1 MSRADALLQYNYA
14 LKQGLKYY
22 NSCVIR
28 GSYPYPQV
36 LDEVFTED
44 MCAGRAYIGLVDI
57 PMDQIV
63 GTTTAGRKSV
73 FAGNFMPLLDPET
86 EFGAKW
92 VALCTAH
99 LDTVGITDPI
109 ICNEYMG
116 RFYVTE
122 GNKRVSVL
130 KSYGAATIPG
140 IVTRLIPEYSDN
152 IEVQIYYEFMDF
164 YRLSRIYEVSFRR
177 LGGFPKLQAALGFAP
192 EHKWTEEERR
202 DFLSAYR
209 VLKSAFDKQN
219 TEQLPLA
226 AGDALLPWLEIYPLS
241 DLETC
246 SAAEVSQ
253 RLSAMWPDLRILAK
267 GTPIAVSTAPQEAA
281 EKKSLLQSLGIARP
295 PRLNVAFV
303 HAFDPQKSAWTAAHE
318 LGRQQLEQTMGDRIS
333 VTTRVCSPSEAPEAM
348 EQLVKD
354 GAQVI
359 FTTTPSLIDAC
370 RKVAADHPGVRM
382 LNCSLTMPYTGVR
395 TYYSRMHEGK
405 FITGAIAGAMA
416 KEGRIGYIA
425 NYPIVGTMACINA
438 FALGARMTNPNARI
452 DLRWSCLPGDHVAEF
467 LQEGVSVISNRDN
480 ASGESHFAWE
490 WGTYQVLDN
499 GELTPLASPCWN
511 WGKLYEKII
520 LSIFNGGW
528 DAVSKG
534 TEQAVN
540 YWWGMNSGVIDVI
553 FSDSLPAGARHLGN
567 ILKDGLTGG
576 SIAPFHCEIR
586 DQQGRVRND
595 GTAWLS
601 PEEIMNMDW
610 LCDNVDGSIPAFEEL
625 LPASRPLVR
634 QLGIYRD
641 QLPLETEAAP

>member
-28 GSYPYPQV
+28 GTYPYPQV

-44 MCAGRAYIGLVDI
+44 MCAGKTQIGLVDI

-63 GTTTAGRKSV
+63 GTTTAGRKTA

-86 EFGAKW
+86 EFGSKW
-92 VALCTAH
+92 INLCYAH
-99 LDTVGITDPI
+99 LGTVGITDPI

-122 GNKRVSVL
+122 GNKRVSVM
-130 KSYGAATIPG
+130 KSYDAATIPG
-140 IVTRLIPEYSDN
+140 IVTRLIPAYSDD

-164 YRLSRIYEVSFRR
+164 YQLSRLYEISFRR
-177 LGGFPKLQAALGFAP
+177 LGGFPRLQGALNFAP
-192 EHKWTEEERR
+192 GHKWTEEERR
-202 DFLSAYR
+202 DVQSAYR
-209 VLKSAFDKQN
+209 ALRTVFDKLN

-226 AGDALLPWLEIYPLS
+226 AGDALLAWLEIYPLS
-241 DLETC
+241 ELETC
-246 SAAEVSQ
+246 SAAEITQ
-253 RLSAMWPDLRILAK
+253 RLNAMWPDLRVLAK
-267 GTPIAVSTAPQEAA
+267 GTPITVSTAPQEAA
-281 EKKSLLQSLGIARP
+281 EKKSLLQTLGIAKP

-303 HAFDPQKSAWTAAHE
+303 HAFDPQKSTWSAAHE
-318 LGRQQLEQTMGDRIS
+318 LGRQQLEQAMGERIS
-333 VTTRVCSPSEAPEAM
+333 VTTQVCSPAEAPEVM
-348 EQLVKD
+348 DKLVQD

-359 FTTTPSLIDAC
+359 FTTTPPLMDAC
-370 RKVAADHPGVRM
+370 RKVAAKHPGVRM
-382 LNCSLTMPYTGVR
+382 LNCSLSMPYTGVR

-452 DLRWSCLPGDHVAEF
+452 DLRWSCLPGDHVADF
-467 LQEGVSVISNRDN
+467 LGDGVSVISNRDN
-480 ASGESHFAWE
+480 ASGETHFAWE

-499 GELTPLASPCWN
+499 GELTPLASPVWN
-511 WGKLYEKII
+511 WGKLYEQII
-520 LSIFNGGW
+520 LSIFNGSW
-528 DAVSKG
+528 DAVGKG
-534 TEQAVN
+534 SEQAVN
-540 YWWGMNSGVIDVI
+540 YWWGMNSGVIDVLL
-553 FSDSLPAGARHLGN
+553 SDTLPAGVRQLGD
-567 ILKDGLTGG
+567 ILKEGLSKGV
-576 SIAPFHCEIR
+576 IAPFHGEIR
-586 DQQGRVRND
+586 DQQGQVRND
-595 GTAWLS
+595 GTAWLT

-610 LCDNVDGSIPAFEEL
+610 LCENVDGSIPAYEEL

-641 QLPLETEAAP
+641 QLPMEAEGTP